1 MAKRSLDFVF
11 GFLSVLKNT
20 GFTLLDH
27 VKRRIL
33 LMEWIVIAVAAAA
46 VCIAFFKANNIKRI
60 KVTDEKMQKVA
71 GYIEKGAMTYLKR
84 QYVIMLAFVAVMSVV
99 LLLVPSLGWK
109 VMVCF
114 ISGASLSALA
124 GFFGMRVAVKANVRT
139 AQAAKQGLK
148 QSLKVAFSGGSV
160 TGLLIVGFAA
170 LGLGV
175 LFMLFDDISVLTGFS
190 LGASTI
196 ALFCRVGGGIFTK
209 AADVGA
215 DLVGKVE
222 AGIPEDDPR
231 NPAVIADNVGDNV
244 GDVAGMGS
252 DIFESYAGAIIS
264 SLLLG
269 FVAFAGKGASFT
281 FIMAAF
287 GIVATIAGIFIVRLV
302 KAKSAHTSLRVG
314 TFISAALSAVGAAA
328 ADYIIFGNFK
338 LIPAVIMGIVTGV
351 VIGQITEYYTSAAY
365 KPVKGIA
372 QQSTT
377 GAATNIL
384 SGMAVGMRSTAGPI
398 VMIAVCLLVSF
409 WSAGLFGVALAALGM
424 LSTVGMIVSVDAYGP
439 IADNA
444 GGIAQMSGQDESVRK
459 ITDHLDSVGNT
470 TAAIGKGFSIGSA
483 ALTALALFTTYA
495 HTVGLELVNVLE
507 PKVIVGLLL
516 GGMLPY
522 LFSALT
528 IEAVSKAAKKMIAEV
543 RRQFSEISGIM
554 EGKAQPEYSK
564 CIDISTKAALTQM
577 ILPGVIVIAAPI
589 VVGLLLGTT
598 ALAGLLVGATVT
610 GVVIAV
616 KMANSGGA
624 WDNAKKHI
632 EEGAHEGKN
641 SHAHKA
647 SVIGDT
653 VGDPLKDTAGP
664 SINILIKIMSIV
676 ALVFAPLFM

>member
-1 MAKRSLDFVF
+1 MAITVSIVAVLLAIIKGTIIRKMKVDDKRMQ
-11 GFLSVLKNT
+11 
-20 GFTLLDH
+20 
-27 VKRRIL
+27 RI
-33 LMEWIVIAVAAAA
+33 A
-46 VCIAFFKANNIKRI
+46 
-60 KVTDEKMQKVA
+60 Q
-71 GYIEKGAMTYLKR
+71 YIEVGAMAYMKR
-84 QYVIMLAFVAVMSVV
+84 QYGVIVIFVAVMSIV
-99 LLLVPSLGWK
+99 LLMVPSLGLK

-114 ISGASLSALA
+114 LIGAVLSGLA
-124 GFFGMRVAVKANVRT
+124 GYFGMRVAVKANVRT
-139 AQAAKQGLK
+139 AQAAKIGLMPA
-148 QSLKVAFSGGSV
+148 LNVAFSGGAV

-170 LGLGV
+170 FGLALLSV
-175 LFMLFDDISVLTGFS
+175 LYDDINVLTGFS

-196 ALFCRVGGGIFTK
+196 ALFSRVGGGIFTK

-252 DIFESYAGAIIS
+252 DIFESYAGAVIS

-269 FVAFAGKGASFT
+269 FLAYADKGVSFT
-281 FIMAAF
+281 FVMMAI
-287 GIVATIAGIFIVRLV
+287 GIIATIIGIFSVRVV
-302 KAKSAHTSLRVG
+302 KAKTAHTSLRVG
-314 TFISAALSAVGAAA
+314 TFVSAGLSIVGAGI
-328 ADYIIFGNFK
+328 ADYFIFRDLQLF
-338 LIPAVIMGIVTGV
+338 IAVLMGILTGV
-351 VIGQITEYYTSAAY
+351 IIGQITEYYTSSSY
-365 KPVKGIA
+365 GPVKLIA

-384 SGMAVGMRSTAGPI
+384 SGMAIGMKSTAAPMI
-398 VMIAVCLLVSF
+398 MIAICLFVSY
-409 WSAGLFGVALAALGM
+409 SAGGLFGVALAALGM

-444 GGIAQMSGQDESVRK
+444 GGIAQMSGQDEAVRK
-459 ITDHLDSVGNT
+459 VTDHLDSVGNT
-470 TAAIGKGFSIGSA
+470 TAAIGKGFSIASA

-495 HTVGLELVNVLE
+495 NTVNLNFVNVLE
-507 PKVIVGLLL
+507 PKVMIGLLI

-528 IEAVSKAAKKMIAEV
+528 IEAVSKAAKMMISEV
-543 RRQFSEISGIM
+543 RRQFKEVVGLM
-554 EGKAQPEYSK
+554 DGNAEPEYSK
-564 CIDISTKAALTQM
+564 CIDISTRAALTQM
-577 ILPGVIVIAAPI
+577 ILPGLLVISAPI
-589 VVGLLLGTT
+589 MTGLLLGNA

-610 GVVIAV
+610 GVVIAI
-616 KMANSGGA
+616 KMSNSGGA

-632 EEGAHEGKN
+632 EDGAHEGKN
-641 SHAHKA
+641 SHAYKA

-676 ALVFAPLFM
+676 ALVFAPLFR

>member
-1 MAKRSLDFVF
+1 
-11 GFLSVLKNT
+11 
-20 GFTLLDH
+20 
-27 VKRRIL
+27 
-33 LMEWIVIAVAAAA
+33 MEWIIIAISAVA
-46 VCIAFFKANNIKRI
+46 VSVAFFMGRRI
-60 KVTDEKMQKVA
+60 KKIAVTDEIVKKVA
-71 GYIEKGAMTYLKR
+71 GFIEKGAMAYLKR
-84 QYVIMLAFVAVMSVV
+84 QYVVMLLFVVVMSAA
-99 LLLVPSLGWK
+99 LMFIPSLGWT
-109 VMVCF
+109 VSICF
-114 ISGASLSALA
+114 IAGAALSALA
-124 GFFGMRVAVKANVRT
+124 GFLGMRVAVKANSRT
-139 AQAAKQGLK
+139 TQAANNGLK
-148 QSLKVAFSGGSV
+148 SALRVAFSGGAV
-160 TGLLIVGFAA
+160 MGLLVVGFAA
-170 LGLGV
+170 LGLGILYIV
-175 LFMLFDDISVLTGFS
+175 FKDINVLTGFS

-196 ALFCRVGGGIFTK
+196 ALFSRVGGGIFTK

-222 AGIPEDDPR
+222 NDIPEDDPR

-252 DIFESYAGAIIS
+252 DIFESYAGAVIS

-269 FVAFAGKGASFT
+269 
-281 FIMAAF
+281 MAAF
-287 GIVATIAGIFIVRLV
+287 GEKGVMFSLVLASMGIVATLVGIFAVRLS
-302 KAKSAHTSLRVG
+302 KAKNTHTSLRIG
-314 TFISAALSAVGAAA
+314 TFLSAGLCVAGAAGL
-328 ADYIIFGNFK
+328 DYFIFGNFN
-338 LIPAVIMGIVTGV
+338 LFFAVLMGITAGV
-351 VIGQITEYYTSAAY
+351 VIGQMTEYYTSSSFR
-365 KPVKGIA
+365 PVKIIA

-384 SGMAVGMRSTAGPI
+384 SGMAVGMKSTAGPI
-398 VMIAVCLLVSF
+398 IVIAMAVLISF
-409 WSAGLFGVALAALGM
+409 STAGLFGVALAALGM

-444 GGIAQMSGQDESVRK
+444 GGIAQMSGQHKDVRK

-483 ALTALALFTTYA
+483 ALTALALFSTYA
-495 HTVGLELVNVLE
+495 SKVELSMVNVLE
-507 PKVIVGLLL
+507 PRVIAGLLI
-516 GGMLPY
+516 GAMLPY

-543 RRQFSEISGIM
+543 RRQFREIKGIM
-554 EGKAQPEYSK
+554 EGTAEPEYSK

-577 ILPGVIVIAAPI
+577 ILPGLLVIAAPI
-589 VVGLLLGTT
+589 IVGLLLGKT
-598 ALAGLLVGATVT
+598 ALAGLLVGSTVT

-616 KMANSGGA
+616 KMANCGGA

-632 EEGAHEGKN
+632 EEGAHEGRN
-641 SHAHKA
+641 SSAHKA

>member
-1 MAKRSLDFVF
+1 MF
-11 GFLSVLKNT
+11 
-20 GFTLLDH
+20 
-27 VKRRIL
+27 
-33 LMEWIVIAVAAAA
+33 MEWIIIAVAAAA

-60 KVTDEKMQKVA
+60 KVSDKRMQKVA
-71 GYIEKGAMTYLKR
+71 GFIETGAMTYLKR
-84 QYVIMLAFVAVMSVV
+84 QYVIMLGFVAVMSVV

-114 ISGASLSALA
+114 ISGAALSALA

-139 AQAAKQGLK
+139 AQAAKEGLK

-281 FIMAAF
+281 FLMAAF
-287 GIVATIAGIFIVRLV
+287 GIVATIIGIFIVRLV
-302 KAKSAHTSLRVG
+302 KAKSAHTSLRAG

-328 ADYIIFGNFK
+328 ADYIIFGDFK

-543 RRQFSEISGIM
+543 RRQFAEIDGIM

-589 VVGLLLGTT
+589 AVGLLLGTT

>member
-1 MAKRSLDFVF
+1 MDWVIIAI
-11 GFLSVLKNT
+11 SV
-20 GFTLLDH
+20 
-27 VKRRIL
+27 V
-33 LMEWIVIAVAAAA
+33 A
-46 VCIAFFKANNIKRI
+46 VCIAFFKANRISRI
-60 KVTDEKMQKVA
+60 KVNDEKMLKIA

-84 QYVIMLAFVAVMSVV
+84 QYSIVLVFVVVMSIV
-99 LLLVPSLGWK
+99 LLVVPSLGWK
-109 VMVCF
+109 ITVCF
-114 ISGASLSALA
+114 ISGATLSALA

-139 AQAAKQGLK
+139 TQAAKEGLK
-148 QSLKVAFSGGSV
+148 QSLRVAFSGGSV

-175 LFMLFDDISVLTGFS
+175 LFLAFDDISVLTGFS

-252 DIFESYAGAIIS
+252 DIFESYAGAVIS

-269 FVAFAGKGASFT
+269 AVAFAEKGAIFT
-281 FIMAAF
+281 FAMASV
-287 GIVATIAGIFIVRLV
+287 GILATIIGIFSVRAI

-314 TFISAALSAVGAAA
+314 TFVAAGLSVIGAGI
-328 ADYIIFGNFK
+328 ADYLIFGDFK
-338 LIPAVIMGIVTGV
+338 LFVAVLMGIVTGV

-365 KPVKGIA
+365 GPVKRIA

-398 VMIAVCLLVSF
+398 VMIAICLLVSF
-409 WSAGLFGVALAALGM
+409 SAAGLFGVALAALGM

-470 TAAIGKGFSIGSA
+470 TAAIGKGFSIASA

-495 HTVGLELVNVLE
+495 HTVNLSLVNVLE

-543 RRQFSEISGIM
+543 RRQFAQIDGIM
-554 EGKAQPEYSK
+554 EGTAEPEYSK

-577 ILPGVIVIAAPI
+577 ILPGLIVIAAPV
-589 VVGLLLGTT
+589 VVGLLLGKT
-598 ALAGLLVGATVT
+598 ALAGLLVGSTVT

>member
-1 MAKRSLDFVF
+1 MI
-11 GFLSVLKNT
+11 T
-20 GFTLLDH
+20 
-27 VKRRIL
+27 I
-33 LMEWIVIAVAAAA
+33 
-46 VCIAFFKANNIKRI
+46 
-60 KVTDEKMQKVA
+60 A
-71 GYIEKGAMTYLKR
+71 GYIEQGARTYMKR
-84 QYVIMLAFVAVMSVV
+84 QYSVILIFVVVMSIV
-99 LLLVPSLGWK
+99 LLVVPSLGWK

-114 ISGASLSALA
+114 ISGALLSALA
-124 GFFGMRVAVKANVRT
+124 GYFGMRVAVKANVRT
-139 AQAAKQGLK
+139 TQAAKEGVLAA
-148 QSLKVAFSGGSV
+148 LRVAFSGGTV
-160 TGLLIVGFAA
+160 TGLLVVGFAA
-170 LGLGV
+170 LGLGT
-175 LFMLFDDISVLTGFS
+175 LYLCFDDINVLTGFS
-190 LGASTI
+190 LGASAI

-252 DIFESYAGAIIS
+252 DIFESYAGAVIS

-269 FVAFAGKGASFT
+269 FVAFGEKGVLFAFLLAAIGIAASL
-281 FIMAAF
+281 I
-287 GIVATIAGIFIVRLV
+287 GIWIVRVV
-302 KAKSAHTSLRVG
+302 KAKNAHTPLRAG
-314 TFISAALSAVGAAA
+314 TFASAGLCIIGAGVLNYLMFGNLSLFFAMVMGIAVGVA
-328 ADYIIFGNFK
+328 
-338 LIPAVIMGIVTGV
+338 
-351 VIGQITEYYTSAAY
+351 IGQITEYYTSAAFG
-365 KPVKGIA
+365 PVKRIA
-372 QQSTT
+372 HQSTT

-398 VMIAVCLLVSF
+398 LLIAAAVLVSF
-409 WSAGLFGVALAALGM
+409 FTAGLFGVALAALGM
-424 LSTVGMIVSVDAYGP
+424 LSTVGMIVAVDAYGP

-444 GGIAQMSGQDESVRK
+444 GGIAQMTHQKPEVRK
-459 ITDHLDSVGNT
+459 VTDHLDAVGNT
-470 TAAIGKGFSIGSA
+470 TAAIGKGFSIASA

-495 HTVGLELVNVLE
+495 NKVDLSMVNVLE
-507 PKVIVGLLL
+507 PKVIVGLLI

-543 RRQFSEISGIM
+543 RRQFREIDGVM
-554 EGKAQPEYSK
+554 EGTAVPEYSK
-564 CIDISTKAALTQM
+564 CIDISTRAALTQM
-577 ILPGVIVIAAPI
+577 ILPGILVIATPI
-589 VVGLLLGTT
+589 AVGLLLGKT

-610 GVVIAV
+610 GVVIAI

-632 EEGAHEGKN
+632 EDGAHEGKN
-641 SHAHKA
+641 GKAHKA

-664 SINILIKIMSIV
+664 AINILIKIMSIV

>member
-1 MAKRSLDFVF
+1 
-11 GFLSVLKNT
+11 
-20 GFTLLDH
+20 
-27 VKRRIL
+27 
-33 LMEWIVIAVAAAA
+33 MEWIIIAVAAAA

-60 KVTDEKMQKVA
+60 KVSDEKMKKVA
-71 GYIEKGAMTYLKR
+71 GFIETGAMTYLKR
-84 QYVIMLAFVAVMSVV
+84 QYVIMLAFVAVMSIV

-114 ISGASLSALA
+114 ISGAALSALA

-148 QSLKVAFSGGSV
+148 PALKVAFSGGSV

-170 LGLGV
+170 LGLGL

-269 FVAFAGKGASFT
+269 FVAFTGKGASFT
-281 FIMAAF
+281 FLMAAF
-287 GIVATIAGIFIVRLV
+287 GIAATIIGIFIVRLV
-302 KAKSAHTSLRVG
+302 KAKSAHTSLRAG

-328 ADYIIFGNFK
+328 ADYIIFGDFK

-398 VMIAVCLLVSF
+398 VMIAICLLVSF

-495 HTVGLELVNVLE
+495 HTVGLDLVNVLE

-543 RRQFSEISGIM
+543 RRQFCEISGIM

>member
-1 MAKRSLDFVF
+1 MAQRSLDFVF

-20 GFTLLDH
+20 GFTLRDH
-27 VKRRIL
+27 TKRRIL
-33 LMEWIVIAVAAAA
+33 FMEWIIIAVAAAA

-60 KVTDEKMQKVA
+60 KVSDEKMKKVA
-71 GYIEKGAMTYLKR
+71 GFIETGAMTYLKR

-114 ISGASLSALA
+114 ISGAALSALA

-139 AQAAKQGLK
+139 AQAAKEGLK

-281 FIMAAF
+281 FLMAAF
-287 GIVATIAGIFIVRLV
+287 GIVATIVGIFIVRLV
-302 KAKSAHTSLRVG
+302 KAKSAHTSLRAG

-328 ADYIIFGNFK
+328 ADYIIFGDFK

-543 RRQFSEISGIM
+543 RRQFSEIDGIM

-589 VVGLLLGTT
+589 VVGLLLGKT

>member
-1 MAKRSLDFVF
+1 
-11 GFLSVLKNT
+11 
-20 GFTLLDH
+20 
-27 VKRRIL
+27 
-33 LMEWIVIAVAAAA
+33 MEWIVIAVAAAA
-46 VCIAFFKANNIKRI
+46 VCIAFFKANHIKRI
-60 KVTDEKMQKVA
+60 KVTDEKMERVA
-71 GYIEKGAMTYLKR
+71 GFIEKGAMTYLKR
-84 QYVIMLAFVAVMSVV
+84 QYVIMLAFVAIMSVV

-114 ISGASLSALA
+114 ISGAALSALA

-139 AQAAKQGLK
+139 AQAAKDGLK

-160 TGLLIVGFAA
+160 TGLLIVGFAS
-170 LGLGV
+170 LGLGL

-269 FVAFAGKGASFT
+269 FVAFEGKGASFT
-281 FIMAAF
+281 FLMAAF
-287 GIVATIAGIFIVRLV
+287 GIVATIIGIFIVRLV
-302 KAKSAHTSLRVG
+302 KAKSAHTSLRAG

-328 ADYIIFGNFK
+328 ADYIIFGDFK

-495 HTVGLELVNVLE
+495 HTVELDIVNVLE

-543 RRQFSEISGIM
+543 RRQFAEIDGIM
-554 EGKAQPEYSK
+554 EGTAQPEYSK

-577 ILPGVIVIAAPI
+577 LLPGFLVIAAPI